1 MVMSKEHM
9 SISDDGDESIP
20 VEIGH
25 GGVFT
30 LISLGEFLRYITMFE
45 ELLEEMDRRDGG
57 YPRMGLTSGAVGG
70 LLLTS
75 TDIEGLLDSLEVF
88 EN

>member
-1 MVMSKEHM
+1 MSKEHM
-9 SISDDGDESIP
+9 STSDDMDESIP

-30 LISLGEFLRYITMFE
+30 LISIGEFDRYLTMFE

-70 LLLTS
+70 LPFTS
-75 TDIEGLLDSLEVF
+75 KDFEGLLDSLEVF

>member
-1 MVMSKEHM
+1 MST
-9 SISDDGDESIP
+9 SDDMDESIP
-20 VEIGH
+20 IEIGH
-25 GGVFT
+25 GRDSSF
-30 LISLGEFLRYITMFE
+30 ISLGEFERYLKRFE

-75 TDIEGLLDSLEVF
+75 IDIEGLLDSLEVF

>member
-1 MVMSKEHM
+1 MST
-9 SISDDGDESIP
+9 SDDMDESIP

-30 LISLGEFLRYITMFE
+30 LISIGEFDRYLTMFE

-57 YPRMGLTSGAVGG
+57 YPRMGLASGAVGG
-70 LLLTS
+70 LPFTS
-75 TDIEGLLDSLEVF
+75 KDFEGLLDSLEVF